1 MVSDADMIRHECCHA
16 LGALMA
22 GATSV
27 KIVLRERYAETIPHW
42 PNGFCSDEQFLTAL
56 IAGRAHVVE
65 GMSTILDEDQIK
77 CADPELVERIEA
89 KVLPEISDRISCLTD
104 SEVQHMLDTI
114 REDGALLITPVVL
127 H

>member
-1 MVSDADMIRHECCHA
+1 MVSDADMIKHECCHA

-27 KIVLRERYAETIPHW
+27 EIVLRERYAETIPHW
-42 PNGFCSDEQFLTAL
+42 PNGFCSDEQLLTAL
-56 IAGRAHVVE
+56 IAGRAHVVA
-65 GMSTILDEDQIK
+65 GMSTFLDEDQIRA
-77 CADPELVERIEA
+77 ADPELVERIEA
-89 KVLPEISDRISCLTD
+89 QVLPEIIDRLACLTER
-104 SEVQHMLDTI
+104 EVNEMLDTI